1 MAAISENVRDVFARI
16 EQAAARAGRNPADIT
31 LVAATK
37 TVDPDRINEAVRA
50 GITDIGENRVQEFT
64 DKYDSI
70 TDGVTRHFIGHLQ
83 TNKVKYIV
91 GKTQLIH
98 SADSDRV
105 LDEIQRLSKKQ
116 GIRTNVLIE
125 VNSSGEE
132 TKFGVALDDVEKIL
146 KENEKRDSV
155 LIRGLMTIGPNY
167 SEEDEIRE
175 GFRKTYK
182 KFLDIKQK
190 KYDNSIIDFLSM
202 GMSADFEIAIEEGAN
217 IVRVGSA
224 IFGKRNY

>member
-1 MAAISENVRDVFARI
+1 MAAISENVREVFARI
-16 EQAAARAGRNPADIT
+16 EAAAVRAGRKPEDIT

-70 TDGVTRHFIGHLQ
+70 TEDVTRHFIGHLQ
-83 TNKVKYIV
+83 TNKVKYLI
-91 GKTQLIH
+91 GKTYLIH

-125 VNSSGEE
+125 VNASGEE
-132 TKFGVALDDVEKIL
+132 SKFGIDLADVEKYL
-146 KENEKRDSV
+146 EANEKRDSV
-155 LIRGLMTIGPNY
+155 LICGLMTIGPNY
-167 SEEDEIRE
+167 SEPDEIRE
-175 GFRKTYK
+175 VFRKTYK
-182 KFLDIKQK
+182 KFLDIQQK
-190 KYDNSIIDFLSM
+190 KYDNSIMELLSM
-202 GMSADFEIAIEEGAN
+202 GMSADYEIAIEEGAN